1 MCTSVAFFGDYSL
14 HSSNVAMY
22 GKNIKITKID
32 GGAAFR
38 SFAKNSPINILFP
51 YEY

>member
-1 MCTSVAFFGDYSL
+1 MFTSVAFFGDYSL

-22 GKNIKITKID
+22 GKNIKIAKID

>member
-1 MCTSVAFFGDYSL
+1 MCTSVAFFGYYSL
-14 HSSNVAMY
+14 HSSNVALY
-22 GKNIKITKID
+22 GKDIKIAKID

-38 SFAKNSPINILFP
+38 SFAKNSLINILFP